1 MRKPVSLFAPAIL
14 FVASSGPV
22 SASGDWVDIS
32 EAVNKVRGDSSA
44 QVSELYLKKGFPT
57 NVKSVNLKGLSYKRA
72 VLSWPVGSSTIKRD
86 LLFNCSEYSYKEND
100 GKPGYWYSMEWVLPG
115 NQESTMEVAAFKYF
129 CAASKSPWQLL
140 TASVDDN
147 EYYVNTSASY
157 RFGSSKYGQMYTW
170 VVAETS
176 ELSKY
181 GINNVLRLYVSCG
194 AKRAGFYS
202 LIDAAGDKN
211 IQLDEPNPGSIAA
224 GIVRDIC

>member
-1 MRKPVSLFAPAIL
+1 MKKLASLFALGVL
-14 FVASSGPV
+14 FFASLDPV

-32 EAVNKVRGDSSA
+32 EAVNKVRRDGSV
-44 QVSELYLKKGFPT
+44 QVTELYLKKGFPK
-57 NVKSVNLKGLSYKRA
+57 NVKSVNLKGISYKRV
-72 VLSWPVGSSTIKRD
+72 VLSWPVGSSTTKRD

-115 NQESTMEVAAFKYF
+115 GQESSVEVAAFKYF

-140 TASVDDN
+140 TTSADDKD
-147 EYYVNTSASY
+147 YYVNTSASY
-157 RFGSSKYGQMYTW
+157 GFRSSKYGQMYTW

-181 GINNVLRLYVSCG
+181 GINNMLRLYVSCG

-202 LIDAAGDKN
+202 LIDAAGDQN